1 MSIFDELT
9 NEIQD
14 WITQGQD
21 PESIKKDLVETIDKA
36 LRKAPQEK
44 YKPDLIKVLR
54 YYMRDA
60 YGEEVAKAYSDKEYE
75 SMADAIFS
83 TIDEAMESMPT
94 YAKAVLQ
101 LMKEAKTATESV
113 KAKTKV
119 ETKTA
124 VAQEDTDSQIIENFL
139 KDLNKKNKEKASND
153 DVYTYAD
160 DFHMYFGIK

>member
-9 NEIQD
+9 SEIQD

-60 YGEEVAKAYSDKEYE
+60 YGEELANAYSDQNYE
-75 SMADAIFS
+75 DMAEAIFT
-83 TIDEAMESMPT
+83 TIDEAMANMPI
-94 YAKAVLQ
+94 YAKTVLQ
-101 LMKEAKTATESV
+101 LMKEAKTAAEE
-113 KAKTKV
+113 AKT
-119 ETKTA
+119 ETKTTSKPE
-124 VAQEDTDSQIIENFL
+124 VQEDSDAQVIENFL
-139 KDLNKKNKEKASND
+139 KDLNKKNKKKECDNS
-153 DVYTYAD
+153 VYTYAD
-160 DFHMYFGIK
+160 DFHMYFGEFK